1 MTKHFKIFSVFFS
14 IAFGGLLFI
23 ASPVFAY
30 SPLHFGTALNSGSGN
45 GTSYNWAGYVASG
58 GGFTSITSSWNVLQ
72 AISPSANTAEATWIG
87 IGGVSSSD
95 LIQAGTQTIINSS
108 GQTTYQAFYE
118 ILPSDSIIIPVTIN
132 PGDSV
137 TATLT
142 QQSTSQ
148 WYVYFIDNTNGQNY
162 QTTLSYNSSLS
173 TAEWIEEMP
182 TNANTNSFIP
192 INNFGTRN
200 FYNASTIRNGISQNL
215 LQANS
220 QPLTMMNSNQQAL
233 VTVSAIGS
241 DGSSFN
247 AGRTSV
253 APIISVYPSGN
264 HGWHRVGRGIMGF
277 ISFRKAGYLNIRGG
291 IGRRFIMGRFF

>member
-58 GGFTSITSSWNVLQ
+58 GGFTSITSSWNVSQ
-72 AISPSANTAEATWIG
+72 AISPIANTAEATWIG

-241 DGSSFN
+241 DGSSFT

-264 HGWHRVGRGIMGF
+264 HSWHRVGRGIMGF

-291 IGRRFIMGRFF
+291 IGRRFIMGRCF